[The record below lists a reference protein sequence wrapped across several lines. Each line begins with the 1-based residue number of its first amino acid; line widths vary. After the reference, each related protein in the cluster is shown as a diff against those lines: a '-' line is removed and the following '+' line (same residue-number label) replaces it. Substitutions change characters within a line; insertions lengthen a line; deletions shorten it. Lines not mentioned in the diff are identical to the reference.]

1 MSNNQVQPGGSPSLG
16 RSQSSN
22 SLSGSLSSLNNH
34 DGLRNNAGANS
45 AALLQIHVPRR
56 LNLGLNRATTERGG
70 LAPRTASHTLTG
82 LRAPLRGTMSPGLR
96 SASRTLR
103 DRSRSPVSRGNT
115 PQRGGAM
122 SAGIGLLNRGAGE
135 VGDGLQSRILGP
147 SALEFFEG
155 IAESAGLDAEH
166 ATMAR
171 AQCEMVGDNRMIAE
185 TVINAR
191 ILMEITKLSNQ
202 VEAVSNLA
210 NQVEELS
217 NLAKKVDDANTHL
230 LDLTESVQHLG
241 TLVTP
246 GAAAQPVVPVVP
258 VVPGRPIMRER
269 WTASSELLAERS
281 TWQNLINPMALKF
294 LGNHDLESY
303 TALKSPKG
311 DLLANSLFNKIK
323 VAVLDQGVQWTT
335 QHLPVQFQGVE
346 DVEGTRH
353 YNSAIKNVCKHARE
367 KLHHTLLSG
376 IHDPKTGEVFD
387 QAVPNIKT
395 LMFRIAQTCDTLAGC
410 NKEALWVA
418 STSHMRARAA
428 YLRREAARIYQRGR
442 GSSSIWS
449 NVDQQLARLRAGG
462 ADYTL
467 AFYDLIYNQ
476 DSTAF
481 TGDTFFHELRDEV
494 ELRLPAEADV
504 IAATEQGPVALLAAA
519 NPAV

>member
-1 MSNNQVQPGGSPSLG
+1 MDMLNKQEEMKVIDSMSHQNGMNTCDFGHREFCVAEAKERPCKVFILG
-16 RSQSSN
+16 A
-22 SLSGSLSSLNNH
+22 
-34 DGLRNNAGANS
+34 DVEVVLRM
-45 AALLQIHVPRR
+45 R
-56 LNLGLNRATTERGG
+56 LNRATTERGG
-70 LAPRTASHTLTG
+70 VAPRTGSHTLTG

-122 SAGIGLLNRGAGE
+122 SAGIGLTNRGAGE
-135 VGDGLQSRILGP
+135 VGDRLQSPILGA

-155 IAESAGLDAEH
+155 IAESAGLDSEH

-171 AQCEMVGDNRMIAE
+171 AQCEMVADNCMIAE

-191 ILMEITKLSNQ
+191 ILMEITKLLNQ

-210 NQVEELS
+210 NKVEELS
-217 NLAKKVDDANTHL
+217 NLAEKVNDANTHL
-230 LDLTESVQHLG
+230 HDLTESVQHLG
-241 TLVTP
+241 TLVSP
-246 GAAAQPVVPVVP
+246 GAAAQPAVPVVP
-258 VVPGRPIMRER
+258 VVPGRPILRKR

-294 LGNHDLESY
+294 LGNHD
-303 TALKSPKG
+303 
-311 DLLANSLFNKIK
+311 F
-323 VAVLDQGVQWTT
+323 
-335 QHLPVQFQGVE
+335 
-346 DVEGTRH
+346 
-353 YNSAIKNVCKHARE
+353 
-367 KLHHTLLSG
+367 HTLLSG
-376 IHDPKTGEVFD
+376 IHDSKTGEVFD
-387 QAVPNIKT
+387 QAVPDIKT
-395 LMFRIAQTCDTLAGC
+395 LMFQTCHTLAGR

-428 YLRREAARIYQRGR
+428 YLRREAARIYQRGQ

-467 AFYDLIYNQ
+467 AFYDLIYNE

-504 IAATEQGPVALLAAA
+504 IAAAEQGPVALLAAA
-519 NPAV
+519 NPGV